1 MNFIKATIDRLE
13 ECFAVLRTEDAQEI
27 LWPLKNLPEGIRE
40 GAAVRLV
47 LSTNEND
54 EEERRKLAKSLL
66 NEILQNSS
74 DGEER

>member
-27 LWPLKNLPEGIRE
+27 LWPLKNLPEGIKE
-40 GAAVRLV
+40 GTAVRLV

-54 EEERRKLAKSLL
+54 EEERKKLAKSLL